1 MTEANEQRPGSSSA
15 AASRDAATAAAPAK
29 PASRWGFLRCL
40 ATWMPGGGGG
50 MAATSTHIWTHL
62 RNDHD

>member
-1 MTEANEQRPGSSSA
+1 MREPNEQETALSPAS
-15 AASRDAATAAAPAK
+15 ASRDPAAAAPTK
-29 PASRWGFLRCL
+29 PARRWSFLRCL

-50 MAATSTHIWTHL
+50 MTATSTHIWTHL